1 MGRAER
7 VALQRRGLASFV
19 RMLGAGA
26 DSSSLFERDGMVASI
41 VPSVPER
48 SVMNSVV
55 YRDAESL
62 GSGLDELERAYGA
75 AGVRAWTVWVPE
87 DERDAARLLDHAGH
101 RLDATPMAM
110 VLDLGRLEEANRDE
124 LDWDVAAA
132 PADVGR
138 VNDLAYG
145 FDAGTFGAAI
155 SRFPAG
161 LPLRLYQARVDR
173 RPACV
178 LATLDDAG
186 DCGVYLVATLKEHRG
201 RGLARRLLHT
211 ALGEARERGLRT
223 STLQATRLGYPVYE
237 ALGYEPICLL
247 EMWERRR

>member
-1 MGRAER
+1 MQIGRVHRRPASMGRAEA

-26 DSSSLFERDGMVASI
+26 DSSSLFERDGMLASI

-101 RLDATPMAM
+101 RLDATPMAT
-110 VLDLGRLEEANRDE
+110 VPYLRRCAEGNP
-124 LDWDVAAA
+124 A
-132 PADVGR
+132 PIDPDPRA
-138 VNDLAYG
+138 
-145 FDAGTFGAAI
+145 
-155 SRFPAG
+155 P
-161 LPLRLYQARVDR
+161 
-173 RPACV
+173 
-178 LATLDDAG
+178 
-186 DCGVYLVATLKEHRG
+186 
-201 RGLARRLLHT
+201 
-211 ALGEARERGLRT
+211 
-223 STLQATRLGYPVYE
+223 
-237 ALGYEPICLL
+237 
-247 EMWERRR
+247 